1 MKHPSHFSFLK
12 KYKPKN
18 SSSNTLDTT
27 TESLDTTSDLFDDER
42 DIIND
47 YSESS
52 DPVLDRAQDNDQ
64 DVIQMEY
71 KFRFPKNYKI
81 DQVTNYFFAMLMKF
95 YQNKFNETDYD
106 KFEIFNKLLL
116 LKKDDNIEQLKI
128 HLIQKINS
136 ILNKR
141 EKSNL
146 FDKLE
151 KHPKYGWYG
160 WLSLKDDVLKSKS
173 SSHILIGKGGAQ
185 RGRPN
190 KLTHSSK
197 IRSKRS

>member
-1 MKHPSHFSFLK
+1 MKHPSLFSFLK

-95 YQNKFNETDYD
+95 YQN
-106 KFEIFNKLLL
+106 
-116 LKKDDNIEQLKI
+116 
-128 HLIQKINS
+128 

>member
-1 MKHPSHFSFLK
+1 MKQPSLYSFLK
-12 KYKPKN
+12 KYKYKN
-18 SSSNTLDTT
+18 SSTSSLNTT
-27 TESLDTTSDLFDDER
+27 TDSLDKTTDSLDKTTDSL

-47 YSESS
+47 YSESLS
-52 DPVLDRAQDNDQ
+52 HYNNKDDL
-64 DVIQMEY
+64 IQMEY
-71 KFRFPKNYKI
+71 NFRFPKNYKI
-81 DQVTNYFFAMLMKF
+81 NEVTNYFFGMLMKF
-95 YQNKFNETDYD
+95 YQNKFNEADYD

-128 HLIQKINS
+128 HLIQKINT

-160 WLSLKDDVLKSKS
+160 WLSLKQHVL
-173 SSHILIGKGGAQ
+173 
-185 RGRPN
+185 
-190 KLTHSSK
+190 
-197 IRSKRS
+197 